1 MGGRSLGGGGS
12 KSAHLR
18 ILAVHGRICDAH
30 HFELRLRNASGVEVT
45 QMDAGLI
52 KTLIVD
58 DEPVARSLLREEL
71 ELLPEI
77 AIIGEASNGRE
88 ALQKIGKLKPD
99 LVFLDLQM
107 PVMSGFEV
115 VHGLGGSS
123 LPVIVI
129 VTAFDQHAIQAFD
142 AGAIDYLLKPVSEA
156 RLHKAVERAKS
167 LLSRPIEI
175 ADRVARIAS
184 VSTPSNS
191 AKSRKVVGR
200 SGPDYILIDAD
211 EVLAFQAERELV
223 WIITSKQR
231 LLATQSL
238 RTLEKRLGEPQFQRV
253 HRNAIVNVNHV
264 RKMSALSSQRWL
276 ITLSNS
282 LQLVVSKRQAHKIR
296 QLLQ

>member
-1 MGGRSLGGGGS
+1 MGGRNLGGGGS
-12 KSAHLR
+12 KSAHLQ
-18 ILAVHGRICDAH
+18 ILAVHSQICDAH
-30 HFELRLRNASGVEVT
+30 HFELQSRNPSGVDVT

-58 DEPVARSLLREEL
+58 DEPIARSLLREEL

-77 AIIGEASNGRE
+77 AIVGEAANGRE

-167 LLSRPIEI
+167 LLSRPSEI

-191 AKSRKVVGR
+191 AKGRKVVGR

-238 RTLEKRLGEPQFQRV
+238 RSLEKRLGEPQFQRV